1 MALIQLPVRND
12 FPAYEFQVELE
23 SRIYILG
30 FRFNTRANRWFMDIK
45 DQSQTPIIMGIL
57 VQQGVPLTRYYVR
70 EAMPPGSFWAI
81 DITDAGREPDRENFG
96 VDVILIYEESA

>member
-1 MALIQLPVRND
+1 MAMLQLPVRND

-23 SRIYILG
+23 GRIYILG

-70 EAMPPGSFWAI
+70 EALPPGNFWAI
-81 DITDAGREPDRENFG
+81 DQTGEAKEPDRENFG
-96 VDVILIYEESA
+96 VDLILIYEESA